1 LAVEV
6 SATTST
12 SESTTTA
19 AATSADASLT
29 SSAQP
34 TDQNTATPLAGV
46 SDSQDSAALE
56 STQDDA
62 GGQEGQDAGDAGDAG
77 EVADDGRTLYDYL
90 NPQATGD
97 QAPRQTSDATMG
109 TRPNQQ
115 APSVEMSQELESLAK
130 DFAEEFGERGGKV
143 VELLGKQITSLRQQ
157 LAKQGQTT
165 QALSQ
170 QAQQLQIAQR
180 QKAEVETNKTF
191 DGFNHPRYGTS
202 WSKAT
207 PEQRTNRAKDM
218 RLAYTIQMGE
228 AQNGIRVSDAD
239 ALKMAM
245 NIRTN
250 GKSETLQ
257 SLEGRVKQAA
267 NRSGIAPASRT
278 APPGKSGNIESE
290 AIARIDGFLAAAR
303 GT

>member
-1 LAVEV
+1 MAVEV

-34 TDQNTATPLAGV
+34 TDQSTATPLAGV
-46 SDSQDSAALE
+46 SDSQDSGALE
-56 STQDDA
+56 SSQDDA

-77 EVADDGRTLYDYL
+77 DVADDGRTLYDYL

-109 TRPNQQ
+109 TRPNQPAAAAQ
-115 APSVEMSQELESLAK
+115 VPEDLAALASA
-130 DFAEEFGERGGKV
+130 FTEEFGERAGGV
-143 VELLGKQITSLRQQ
+143 VSELTKRIAAMEQKLTQ
-157 LAKQGQTT
+157 QGQTT

-228 AQNGIRVSDAD
+228 AQNGNRVSDAD

-278 APPGKSGNIESE
+278 APPSKSGNIESE
-290 AIARIDGFLAAAR
+290 AAARIDRFLAASR